1 MANPAQPRNQLG
13 ANWYQQSQAAQV
25 AAQAANTYQAQIN
38 AMLGQ
43 QFNHTYRGYSPKPDW
58 VFAGTPCRDALEFA
72 HRMWPEDCAEKTA
85 FVLRWQGRTAN
96 P

>member
-13 ANWYQQSQAAQV
+13 QNWYQQSQASQV
-25 AAQAANTYQAQIN
+25 AANTYQAQIN

-43 QFNHTYRGYSPKPDW
+43 QFNQAYKQYNPRPDW
-58 VFAGTPCRDALEFA
+58 VFAGRPCRDALEFA
-72 HRMWPEDCAEKTA
+72 HLLWPEDCAEKTA